1 MAKDTDRNKRAV
13 RDQAG
18 VGPEPAEAR
27 HLTPM
32 KELKKFRMVSGEP
45 DIRGWNV
52 YTSGGREIGKVADL
66 LVDTSSGVV
75 VMMDIDLR
83 ESDRQTLAPLRA
95 AWVDRDAKH
104 VVMDGTHFDAEEEIP
119 SLRRGDVTDDEA
131 RTFGDRYV
139 RAYGDRG
146 FGADSD
152 YRVGR
157 GKGELRFGRRQR
169 DREPEDRE
177 YVVEHGASG
186 GRRDVPHDDS
196 ERDVRYAARDAEN
209 VVRSRPVVVEETVV
223 RRRVV
228 DEDDAA
234 LGEGSERAGERR
246 AEDDMPEE
254 RR

>member
-1 MAKDTDRNKRAV
+1 MAKHTDRNKRAV

-32 KELKKFRMVSGEP
+32 KELKKYRMVSGEP

-52 YTSGGREIGKVADL
+52 YTSRGREIGKVSDL
-66 LVDTSSGVV
+66 LVDTSSGEV
-75 VMMDIDLR
+75 VMLDIDLR
-83 ESDRQTLAPLRA
+83 DSDRQTLAPLRA

-104 VVMDGTHFDAEEEIP
+104 VVLDGAQFDAEEEIP
-119 SLRRGDVTDDEA
+119 SLRRGDVTDEEA

-139 RAYGDRG
+139 HAYGDRG
-146 FGADSD
+146 FAGDSD

-157 GKGELRFGRRQR
+157 GTGELRFGRRQR
-169 DREPEDRE
+169 DPESDSTE
-177 YVVEHGASG
+177 YSVEHGARGS
-186 GRRDVPHDDS
+186 RS
-196 ERDVRYAARDAEN
+196 EVLREDAEREVRYPAREGEE

-234 LGEGSERAGERR
+234 RGEGADASDERR
-246 AEDDMPEE
+246 ARDDRPEE